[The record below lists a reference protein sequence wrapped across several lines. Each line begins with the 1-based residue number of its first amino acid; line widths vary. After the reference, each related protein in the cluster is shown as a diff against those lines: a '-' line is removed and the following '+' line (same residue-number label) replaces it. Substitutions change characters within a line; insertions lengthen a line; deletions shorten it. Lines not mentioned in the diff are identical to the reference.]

1 MSAYAESMN
10 YGVMTPISAPP
21 NVRTEY
27 LKKVAVKVLG
37 SLAITAVASV
47 VWLAAIA
54 AAPDLLAQQWVAL
67 GIMLGGIYGAQF
79 IGNRMTA
86 SEDGTT
92 RAAGFVIGS
101 VLQGIALAYVLG
113 AAALMSNQYLGTPF
127 TLIGQAGGLV
137 FLTVLGMVAYLWSGP
152 EDLSLLKSALSVL
165 FLPMLGLMAISFFF
179 PVGGTLGVVFSGLFV
194 LVSAGALLYAL
205 NTVMH
210 GMSVH
215 ESTAGAFYI
224 STSIVVLF
232 WNILSLLMSLM
243 SRD

>member
-1 MSAYAESMN
+1 MSAYAESMS
-10 YGVMTPISAPP
+10 YGVMTPVAAPP
-21 NVRTEY
+21 NVRTEF

-47 VWLAAIA
+47 VWMAAIA
-54 AAPDLLAQQWVAL
+54 TVQVLTQQWIAL

-86 SEDGTT
+86 SPDATT
-92 RAAGFVIGS
+92 RIAGFVAGS
-101 VLQGIALAYVLG
+101 VMQGMALAYILG
-113 AAALMSNQYLGTPF
+113 AAALMSASVLGSPL

-152 EDLSLLKSALSVL
+152 EDLSLLRSALSVL
-165 FLPMLGLMAISFFF
+165 FLPMLGLMAIGFFF
-179 PVGGTLGVVFSGLFV
+179 PVGGTLGLVFAAFFVV
-194 LVSAGALLYAL
+194 VSAGALLYSL

-210 GMSVH
+210 RMSVH

-232 WNILSLLMSLM
+232 WNVLSLLMRLT
-243 SRD
+243 SRR